1 MEVMTKTP
9 TTKAYKWYV
18 IKVQANK
25 EKSVCSQLK
34 SEIEINK
41 LENSV
46 LSILVPTEKTFFMKD
61 NKKVSRE
68 KVMYPGYVFIETN
81 ALGEIKQIIREL
93 SVGGFL
99 KTKSGEIESLKQ
111 SEIDS
116 ILGKISKNEESEK
129 SITYIIGEEVKIID
143 GAFNGFK
150 GKISDVRDTKVFI
163 EVPIFGRLN
172 SVELR
177 TNQIDKVS

>member
-46 LSILVPTEKTFFMKD
+46 LSILVPTEKTFFM
-61 NKKVSRE
+61 
-68 KVMYPGYVFIETN
+68 
-81 ALGEIKQIIREL
+81 
-93 SVGGFL
+93 
-99 KTKSGEIESLKQ
+99 
-111 SEIDS
+111 
-116 ILGKISKNEESEK
+116 
-129 SITYIIGEEVKIID
+129 
-143 GAFNGFK
+143 
-150 GKISDVRDTKVFI
+150 
-163 EVPIFGRLN
+163 
-172 SVELR
+172 
-177 TNQIDKVS
+177 

>member
-1 MEVMTKTP
+1 
-9 TTKAYKWYV
+9 
-18 IKVQANK
+18 
-25 EKSVCSQLK
+25 
-34 SEIEINK
+34 
-41 LENSV
+41 
-46 LSILVPTEKTFFMKD
+46 
-61 NKKVSRE
+61 
-68 KVMYPGYVFIETN
+68 MYPGYVFIETN